1 MMAAALSAGE
11 SANMVRWTPKRPNFF
26 ETYYLKWQDLRT
38 VTAGWV
44 RYTICKSA
52 RNNSEAAVWCAFIDG
67 KDPSRNVLLKECFP
81 FTSVHCARERFSLTI
96 GDSGINH
103 RRAWGSLEKGGRRLA
118 WNVETTTEELIC
130 RHVPWPFHRGILPPT
145 KFVAPFCWS
154 RLSGAISVDGE
165 TLLLDRVPAHQGHF
179 WGTKQVASW
188 TWGNCGSFREDSE
201 FGFEGISGRVSLGR
215 FKPPPL
221 NSFAFYWEGRCLRSN
236 SLGRVLLNR
245 SRNDLEHWEFEATA
259 GKFVFRG
266 DIRSRSEDMILYRH
280 VDPDGDSRY
289 SHNNF
294 CADACIRLFRNGKE
308 IKKFTAERSAA
319 FEVAG
324 PERDPRVSQVISL

>member
-1 MMAAALSAGE
+1 
-11 SANMVRWTPKRPNFF
+11 
-26 ETYYLKWQDLRT
+26 
-38 VTAGWV
+38 
-44 RYTICKSA
+44 
-52 RNNSEAAVWCAFIDG
+52 
-67 KDPSRNVLLKECFP
+67 
-81 FTSVHCARERFSLTI
+81 
-96 GDSGINH
+96 
-103 RRAWGSLEKGGRRLA
+103 
-118 WNVETTTEELIC
+118 
-130 RHVPWPFHRGILPPT
+130 
-145 KFVAPFCWS
+145 
-154 RLSGAISVDGE
+154 
-165 TLLLDRVPAHQGHF
+165 
-179 WGTKQVASW
+179 
-188 TWGNCGSFREDSE
+188 
-201 FGFEGISGRVSLGR
+201 
-215 FKPPPL
+215 
-221 NSFAFYWEGRCLRSN
+221 LRSN

-308 IKKFTAERSAA
+308 IKKFSAERSAA